1 MYDILITGFSGGSC
15 KNIPKSLCGYHHFIM
30 VPVSVICIPYLIF
43 NAWIIFLAIK
53 ARAEINS
60 GQNQEQILPKI
71 NQDIQELDIVAEQS
85 QSKSEDV

>member
-1 MYDILITGFSGGSC
+1 MI
-15 KNIPKSLCGYHHFIM
+15 
-30 VPVSVICIPYLIF
+30 PVSVICIPYLIF
-43 NAWIIFLAIK
+43 NAWIIFVAIK

>member
-1 MYDILITGFSGGSC
+1 
-15 KNIPKSLCGYHHFIM
+15 M